1 MMKTTD
7 IFAERK
13 YANVRK
19 PLSEASTLPSWCY
32 SDSRF
37 FEREQSTIF
46 NQCWHFVGRADEIK
60 SVGDYLIYDSPQGSL
75 IVMRSDSG
83 VINAFRNACRHRG
96 TRLLNQTGSTQRII
110 CPYHS
115 WVYGNDGALLRAP
128 GMTKTKDF
136 EVENCHLAAVRL
148 ESWAGFLF
156 ASYLDKGPSLSAWL
170 GDMPEYF
177 SRYSGA
183 ELKCVRRRKF
193 TVRCN
198 WKFLIE
204 NALETYHTGTVH
216 QASLGKQQSE
226 IIPTNGNWLC
236 LRVFV
241 EGKDSVSVLSSSDDS
256 FPIHPNLEG
265 DERTSTY
272 FTNILPC
279 TQFVFAP
286 DAMWWLAINPVSA
299 SETTLEVGSCFP
311 AQNQTSKTF
320 DRVSKAYFDRLDMA
334 TPEDNAICEAQH
346 LGNLGNLMHQG
357 RFSAEE
363 ALVHKLANWVLDQT
377 L

>member
-1 MMKTTD
+1 MMKATD
-7 IFAERK
+7 IFDKDK
-13 YANVRK
+13 YSNIRK
-19 PLSEASTLPSWCY
+19 PLSEASTLPGSCY
-32 SDSRF
+32 HDSRF
-37 FEREQSTIF
+37 FEREQSHIF
-46 NQCWHFVGRADEIK
+46 DRCWHFVGRADEIK

-75 IVMRSDSG
+75 IVMRSDAG

-96 TRLLNQTGSTQRII
+96 TRLLDGTGSTQRII

-115 WVYGNDGALLRAP
+115 WVYSNDGALLRAP
-128 GMTKTKDF
+128 GMTNTTDF
-136 EVENCHLAAVRL
+136 KVKNCHLAAVRL

-156 ASYLDKGPSLSAWL
+156 ASYLDHGPSLSAWL

-177 SRYSGA
+177 KRYSSA
-183 ELKCVRRRKF
+183 EFECVRRRKF

-216 QASLGKQQSE
+216 QTSLGKQQSE

-241 EGKDSVSVLSSSDDS
+241 DGKDSVSVLSSSDDS
-256 FPIHPNLEG
+256 FPIHPNLDGE
-265 DERTSTY
+265 ERTSTY

-299 SETTLEVGSCFP
+299 GETTLEVGSCFP
-311 AQNQTSKTF
+311 ARNQASDKF
-320 DRVSKAYFDRLDMA
+320 DRISKAYFDRLDTA

-346 LGNLGNLMHQG
+346 LGNLSNLDHQG
-357 RFSAEE
+357 RFGAEE